1 MTKRNKYVQYLEKQY
16 NLLLQQSIKN
26 NSFKVHP
33 IQPPK
38 LDVLYAGTF
47 TIENVNE
54 QDIMNLNIL
63 SPSTLLNTFIFVNS
77 VEVSK
82 NGGEYITNYPLKEF
96 MNQAVSTNTS
106 NKSIIKPYQT
116 LYGPDKININELT
129 DKLQELDN
137 NSTLNMIKKY
147 KITFNV
153 VRLSCSQLPCQ
164 KKNNLSK
171 KSLAATP
178 CPCNFYIWGCS
189 NLITK
194 STNSYV
200 QTLTWVAALGTT
212 KVRCTQ
218 LNSYHWDNGNNGC
231 GFNHGGL
238 CRGIK
243 YN

>member
-1 MTKRNKYVQYLEKQY
+1 MTKRNKYVVYLEKQY

-26 NSFKVHP
+26 NSFKVHS

-38 LDVLYAGTF
+38 LDDLYAGTF

-54 QDIMNLNIL
+54 QDIMDLNIF
-63 SPSTLLNTFIFVNS
+63 SPSKLLNTFIFVTS

-96 MNQAVSTNTS
+96 MNQAVSTSTS

-137 NSTLNMIKKY
+137 KPTLNMFKKY

-153 VRLSCSQLPCQ
+153 VRLSCAQLPYQ
-164 KKNNLSK
+164 NKNNLSK
-171 KSLAATP
+171 KQLAES
-178 CPCNFYIWGCS
+178 CPCNLYIWSCN
-189 NLITK
+189 NLINHSNGGNT
-194 STNSYV
+194 SPH
-200 QTLTWVAALGTT
+200 TWVAVSGTPS
-212 KVRCTQ
+212 VRCTQ
-218 LNSYHWDNGNNGC
+218 LNSYLWDNGNDGC
-231 GFNHGGL
+231 GFNKGGR
-238 CRGIK
+238 CNNQN
-243 YN
+243 YA